1 MFDLQNILEQAFD
14 YIKGIW
20 IKKRYMIISSWLI
33 CPVGFFYVASLQ
45 DTYSSSTTV
54 HVDTRSML
62 EPLLRGLTIQTNP
75 QQEISMILRTLKK
88 RDNIEVI
95 ARTADLDIYATS
107 QEAYQALLRRLSSGI
122 RISNRGENT
131 YRISFSHEDPAL
143 TKKVVEATLSRF
155 VELSLG
161 TSRRDTDSAQVF
173 LQEQIDEYEQRLIQ
187 AETRVADFKRKYSDI
202 LPETGSYF
210 NNLKSLESELEKTRL
225 TIKETEGRSKSL
237 MANLETIQQNL
248 SNNGYNNSIANN
260 NVTTKF
266 DSRIDSMES
275 KLDQLRVLYTDL
287 HPDVIQTMNM
297 LQELRERRSAEIQT
311 YANYVSTDS
320 IGNVSPVASELAVEI
335 SQLDSQIASLRVRE
349 RNFEAKIVELRDK
362 IDFVPQLEAE
372 RQSLNRDYGIV
383 KRKYESLVA
392 RKDSAELGEKASL
405 SREDVQF
412 EVLRPANLP
421 SRPSGPQ
428 RMGMY
433 VLILIAGF
441 GSGLGVAFLLSQL
454 SPVVIRAQQ
463 ITSFSDY
470 PIFGTVTNLNWK
482 KSEKSERYRLII
494 FIISSGIIVSL
505 FAILGAAES
514 MSINLYS
521 RVFQ

>member
-1 MFDLQNILEQAFD
+1 MFDLQDILEQVFD

-33 CPVGFFYVASLQ
+33 CPVGFAYIASLQ

-88 RDNIEVI
+88 RENIEII
-95 ARTADLDIYATS
+95 ARSADLDILATTP
-107 QEAYQALLRRLSSGI
+107 EAYQAILNQLTRGI
-122 RISNRGENT
+122 QVSDRGRST

-143 TKKVVEATLSRF
+143 TKRVVEATLSRF

-210 NNLKSLESELEKTRL
+210 RNLQGLEQELEKTKL
-225 TIKETEGRSKSL
+225 TIKETEGRANSL
-237 MANLETIQQNL
+237 VSNLEAIQQGLADNGANDGV
-248 SNNGYNNSIANN
+248 SNSS
-260 NVTTKF
+260 VKTKY
-266 DSRIDSMES
+266 DSRINALEE
-275 KLDQLRVLYTDL
+275 KLDQLRVLYTEL
-287 HPDVIQTMNM
+287 HPDVVQTSTM
-297 LQELRERRSAEIQT
+297 LDGLLEKRAEEIAT
-311 YANYVSTDS
+311 YANSISQDS
-320 IGNVSPVASELAVEI
+320 AGSSPIASELAVEI
-335 SQLDSQIASLRVRE
+335 SQLESQIASLRVRE
-349 RNFEAKIVELRDK
+349 NNYESKIQTLKDK

-372 RQSLNRDYGIV
+372 RQSLNRDYGII
-383 KRKYESLVA
+383 KKKYESLVA

-412 EVLRPANLP
+412 EVLRPAYLP
-421 SRPSGPQ
+421 GRPSGPK
-428 RMGMY
+428 RVGMY
-433 VLILIAGF
+433 VLVLIAGF
-441 GSGLGVAFLLSQL
+441 GSGLGIAFLLSQL
-454 SPVVIRAQQ
+454 SPVVLRAQQ
-463 ITSFSDY
+463 LATVSDY
-470 PIFGTVTNLNWK
+470 PVFGTVTNLNWK
-482 KSEKSERYRLII
+482 NTERSERNRLIV
-494 FIISSGIIVSL
+494 FIISSGIILSL
-505 FAILGAAES
+505 FAVLCTAET
-514 MSINLYS
+514 MNINLYS
-521 RVFQ
+521 KVFG